1 MTKRNSF
8 AAMAALGFSTAIL
21 FSPAHSQTAKDLVGA
36 WQHVA
41 NVNTAA
47 DGKKS
52 DAYGANPKGIA
63 IFSADGHFAII
74 VLRNDLPKIA
84 ANNRSQ
90 ATAEESLAIVRGS
103 NALYGT
109 YSVADKV
116 IDMKIEP
123 FLISSSVMAI
133 LAQRLVRTLCTE
145 CREAYTMTSVEMTE
159 LELSQ
164 SAGQPTIYRAKGC
177 PACFQTGYYGRTAI
191 YELLELDDEVRQLI
205 MKNADAS
212 TLKALA
218 VKKGMR
224 TLRQDRE
231 TSSLPLHCVH
241 CIPISRSYC
250 NRVCRVKMASSL

>member
-8 AAMAALGFSTAIL
+8 AAMAALLGFAWTAML
-21 FSPAHSQTAKDLVGA
+21 SAPAHAQTARDLVGA

-47 DGKKS
+47 DGKKT

-90 ATAEESLAIVRGS
+90 ATADEGLAIVRGS

-116 IDMKIEP
+116 IDMKIEQSTYP
-123 FLISSSVMAI
+123 NWSGTESKRNILSFTGQEMKWSVPASMGG
-133 LAQRLVRTLCTE
+133 
-145 CREAYTMTSVEMTE
+145 
-159 LELSQ
+159 Q
-164 SAGQPTIYRAKGC
+164 S
-177 PACFQTGYYGRTAI
+177 
-191 YELLELDDEVRQLI
+191 EVTWTR
-205 MKNADAS
+205 MK
-212 TLKALA
+212 
-218 VKKGMR
+218 
-224 TLRQDRE
+224 
-231 TSSLPLHCVH
+231 
-241 CIPISRSYC
+241 
-250 NRVCRVKMASSL
+250 